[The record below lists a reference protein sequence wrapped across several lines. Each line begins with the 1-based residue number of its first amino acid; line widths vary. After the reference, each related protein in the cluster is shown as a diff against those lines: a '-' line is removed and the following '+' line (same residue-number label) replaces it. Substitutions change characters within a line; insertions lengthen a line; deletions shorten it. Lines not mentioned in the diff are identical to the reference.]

1 MWFKQ
6 ENRHF
11 TKQQICRSNQ
21 QPQDGEGQLCDKLN
35 HKASQLKVYYSTK
48 FEEKLQNNALRYDRF
63 EVGFTTVPS
72 KTEEFGTPRVS
83 RVITSREGNLKN
95 DVSPMFFN
103 KLLRT
108 VAYVCFMNVRA
119 KWKRATSPSFKPK
132 KQGLHRSFLPPVVKM
147 HGSSGW
153 MPQKWRWLAPK
164 IVFAS
169 VDPRTSLCF
178 QNRPPQ
184 SLSQGGQGLT
194 HEVGLLP
201 GVIWGWLLGLGP
213 AIFCYHYIQVSFN

>member
-1 MWFKQ
+1 MGRDTYVINSITKLHSWRFITLLMHCGMTGLKLGSPQYQAKLRSLVLQ
-6 ENRHF
+6 ESR
-11 TKQQICRSNQ
+11 
-21 QPQDGEGQLCDKLN
+21 EY
-35 HKASQLKVYYSTK
+35 LK
-48 FEEKLQNNALRYDRF
+48 
-63 EVGFTTVPS
+63 
-72 KTEEFGTPRVS
+72 
-83 RVITSREGNLKN
+83 EGNLKN

-153 MPQKWRWLAPK
+153 MPQKWPWLAPK

-169 VDPRTSLCF
+169 LDTRTSLCF

>member
-1 MWFKQ
+1 
-6 ENRHF
+6 
-11 TKQQICRSNQ
+11 
-21 QPQDGEGQLCDKLN
+21 
-35 HKASQLKVYYSTK
+35 LKVYYSTK

-119 KWKRATSPSFKPK
+119 K
-132 KQGLHRSFLPPVVKM
+132 
-147 HGSSGW
+147 
-153 MPQKWRWLAPK
+153 
-164 IVFAS
+164 
-169 VDPRTSLCF
+169 
-178 QNRPPQ
+178 
-184 SLSQGGQGLT
+184 
-194 HEVGLLP
+194 
-201 GVIWGWLLGLGP
+201 
-213 AIFCYHYIQVSFN
+213 

>member
-1 MWFKQ
+1 MHCGMTGLKLG
-6 ENRHF
+6 
-11 TKQQICRSNQ
+11 S
-21 QPQDGEGQLCDKLN
+21 PQYQAKLTG
-35 HKASQLKVYYSTK
+35 LV
-48 FEEKLQNNALRYDRF
+48 LR
-63 EVGFTTVPS
+63 E
-72 KTEEFGTPRVS
+72 S
-83 RVITSREGNLKN
+83 RTSREENLKN

-169 VDPRTSLCF
+169 VDTRTSLCF